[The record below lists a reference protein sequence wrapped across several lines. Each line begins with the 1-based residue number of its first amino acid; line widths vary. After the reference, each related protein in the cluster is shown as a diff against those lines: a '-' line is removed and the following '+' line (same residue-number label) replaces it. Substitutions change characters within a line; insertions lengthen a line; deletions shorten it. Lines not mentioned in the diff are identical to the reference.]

1 MSEVTTADAA
11 RRLGLSQE
19 RVSQMLRSGELVGR
33 RISARGWLVDLASV
47 GERARIA
54 TDGGRPWSE
63 RRVRSVIDALST
75 GETTDARTRELIGTT
90 ETDVL
95 WRRLAQ
101 PVTVRR
107 FTARHPDVA
116 RDALVPTGES
126 AIDVL
131 GERLV
136 GQSDTIHGYLRE
148 GELDDLI
155 DDAGLVEHGDGGVA
169 IHAFRS
175 GDLSWIVGD
184 TAPRALVAA
193 DCARSAASRVRS
205 IGVRALEEMRQ
216 AWLTRNT

>member
-1 MSEVTTADAA
+1 MTEVTTADAA

-63 RRVRSVIDALST
+63 KRVRSVIDALST
-75 GETTDARTRELIGTT
+75 GDATDARTRELIGAT
-90 ETDVL
+90 EAEVL

-107 FTARHPDVA
+107 FTARHPDAA
-116 RDALVPTGES
+116 RDALVLTGES
-126 AIDVL
+126 AVDVL

-136 GQSDTIHGYLRE
+136 GQSETVHGYIRE
-148 GELDDLI
+148 GELDELI
-155 DDAGLVEHGDGGVA
+155 DDAGLVEHGDGVVA

-175 GDLSWIVGD
+175 GDRSWISGE
-184 TAPRALVAA
+184 TAPRALVAV
-193 DCARSAASRVRS
+193 DCARSAPSRIRS
-205 IGVRALEEMRQ
+205 IGVRALDEMRQ
-216 AWLTRNT
+216 AWLARNT

>member
-155 DDAGLVEHGDGGVA
+155 DDAGLVEHGDSGVA